1 MLTILRQ
8 NTSDGIVYEI
18 DDFAQYLDALGRQ
31 GIEPPH
37 VAYRIFVSRENERSI
52 RDAMGEQWEDQIE
65 LLFKLGPAA
74 GIPSRI
80 VDASHRIPPQ
90 SD

>member
-8 NTSDGIVYEI
+8 NTSDGTVYEI
-18 DDFAQYLDALGRQ
+18 ENFAQYLDALGRR
-31 GIEPPH
+31 GIEPPR
-37 VAYRIFVSRENERSI
+37 VAYRIFVSRENEQSI
-52 RDAMGEQWEDQIE
+52 RGAMGSQWEEQIE

-74 GIPSRI
+74 GIPSRFI
-80 VDASHRIPPQ
+80 DASCRIPPQ